1 MREQINLVPG
11 RLETCSLSNAR
22 RVAAMLDLPSE
33 GLIEGVAL
41 PRGWHFTL
49 LGADTLRS
57 QLRGDG
63 FPGLGIPLPELG
75 LPRLLQA
82 GRTVTFNGEIPI
94 GANITRHSSIA
105 SLERKSTRSG
115 EIAIVVVDHRLVVVG
130 ESEPAINET
139 QTFFLLP
146 ATSER
151 PSYEAEPEPV
161 TLSRQK
167 SITPDDTLLFQYSAL
182 GFNSHKIHLDRAYA
196 REVEGFPDLVVNGG
210 LTTLL
215 LTEYLRTELK
225 VTPRQLKIKYTA
237 PLFSSRSLTIADNS
251 HGDVLNIKVF
261 NNYGK
266 VAAEMEVEAY
276 EY

>member
-1 MREQINLVPG
+1 MREQVNLAPG
-11 RLETCSLSNAR
+11 RLETCSISNAR

-33 GLIEGVAL
+33 GFIEGMAL

-63 FPGLGIPLPELG
+63 FPGLGVPLPELG

-82 GRTVTFNGEIPI
+82 GRTVTFHGDIPI
-94 GANITRHSSIA
+94 GAHVNRHSSIA

-115 EIAIVVVDHRLVVVG
+115 EIAIVIVDHRLVAAG

-151 PSYEAEPEPV
+151 PSYEGDVKPV
-161 TLSRQK
+161 TLGQQK
-167 SITPDDTLLFQYSAL
+167 TITPDDTLLFQYSAL

-237 PLFSSRSLTIADNS
+237 PLFSGRSLTLAHDS
-251 HGDVLNIKVF
+251 QGEMLNIKVF
-261 NNYGK
+261 NDYGQ
-266 VAAEMEVEAY
+266 VAADMEVQAY
-276 EY
+276 EH

>member
-1 MREQINLVPG
+1 MREQINSAPS
-11 RLETCSLSNAR
+11 RLETCSISNAR

-33 GLIEGVAL
+33 GLVEGTAL

-49 LGADTLRS
+49 LGADTMRS

-75 LPRLLQA
+75 LPRLLQV
-82 GRTVTFNGEIPI
+82 GRTVSFRGDIPI
-94 GANITRHSSIA
+94 GANITRLSSIT

-146 ATSER
+146 ASSER

-167 SITPDDTLLFQYSAL
+167 SFTPDDTLLFQYSAL

-196 REVEGFPDLVVNGG
+196 RDVEGFPDLVVNGG

-225 VTPRQLKIKYTA
+225 ITPRQLKIKYTA
-237 PLFSSRSLTIADNS
+237 PLFSGRSLTIADDS
-251 HGDVLNIKVF
+251 QGDVLNIKVF
-261 NNYGK
+261 NNYGE
-266 VAAEMEVEAY
+266 VAAQMEVEAY

>member
-1 MREQINLVPG
+1 MREQNKSASG
-11 RLETCSLSNAR
+11 RLETCSISNVR

-33 GLIEGVAL
+33 GLVEGAAL

-57 QLRGDG
+57 HLRGDG

-82 GRTVTFNGEIPI
+82 GRNVTFHGDIPI
-94 GANITRHSSIA
+94 GANITRNSSIA

-130 ESEPAINET
+130 ESKPAINET

-146 ATSER
+146 ATAER
-151 PSYEAEPEPV
+151 PSYEAEPELV

-225 VTPRQLKIKYTA
+225 ITPRQLKIKYTA
-237 PLFSSRSLTIADNS
+237 PLFSSRSLTIADDS
-251 HGDVLNIKVF
+251 QGDVLNIKVF

>member
-1 MREQINLVPG
+1 MREQINSAPG
-11 RLETCSLSNAR
+11 RLETCSISNAR

-33 GLIEGVAL
+33 GLIEGAAL

-49 LGADTLRS
+49 LGADTMRS

-82 GRTVTFNGEIPI
+82 GRTVTFHGDIPI

-105 SLERKSTRSG
+105 SLERKATRSG

-130 ESEPAINET
+130 ESGPAINET

-196 REVEGFPDLVVNGG
+196 RDVEGFPDLVVNGG

-237 PLFSSRSLTIADNS
+237 PLFSGRSLTIADDS
-251 HGDVLNIKVF
+251 QGDVLNIKVF

-266 VAAEMEVEAY
+266 VTAQMEVEAY

>member
-1 MREQINLVPG
+1 MHEQISSAPA
-11 RLETCSLSNAR
+11 RLENCSISNAR

-33 GLIEGVAL
+33 GFIEGATL
-41 PRGWHFTL
+41 PRGWHFTV
-49 LGADTLRS
+49 LGADTLKS

-63 FPGLGIPLPELG
+63 FPGLGIALPELG

-82 GRTVTFNGEIPI
+82 GRTVTFHGDIPI
-94 GANITRHSSIA
+94 GANITRHSSI
-105 SLERKSTRSG
+105 SSVERKSTRSG
-115 EIAIVVVDHRLVVVG
+115 EIAIVVVDHQLVVVG

-139 QTFFLLP
+139 QTFFMLP

-210 LTTLL
+210 LTSLL

-237 PLFSSRSLTIADNS
+237 PLFSGRTLTIADNS
-251 HGDVLNIKVF
+251 QGGVLNIKVF

-266 VAAEMEVEAY
+266 VAAQMEVEPY